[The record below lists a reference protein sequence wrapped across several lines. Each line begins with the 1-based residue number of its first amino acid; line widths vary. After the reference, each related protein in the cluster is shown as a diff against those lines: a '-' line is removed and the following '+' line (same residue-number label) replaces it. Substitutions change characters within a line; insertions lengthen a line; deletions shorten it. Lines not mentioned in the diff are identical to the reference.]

1 MTTFQKVIKYLAI
14 AFALYLSVTIIGG
27 ICAGIAGLS
36 FLFSG
41 RETAAG
47 EMQVYSIEEDVSE
60 LSLKLSGADL
70 QIKTGDH
77 FSVASNHKYL
87 SVNTKDGQLS
97 ITETKDLFSVSPKG
111 VTVVLYI
118 PADFVFDR
126 VTMETG
132 AGQVKIDS
140 LTAEVL
146 DFSLGAGEVEIRELN
161 ANSRAGIE
169 GGAGE
174 MTIAGGLLRNLDL
187 DMGVGELK
195 LKSRIEG
202 SSCLNFGVGEAELT
216 LVGSREDYKI
226 ELDKGICEAKLEGEP
241 MRDDSVYGGG
251 QNRIE
256 IDSGIGEIEIEFS
269 KGKSF

>member
-1 MTTFQKVIKYLAI
+1 MTSLQKVIKYLAM
-14 AFALYLSVTIIGG
+14 AFAIYLSVSIIGG
-27 ICAGIAGLS
+27 ICAGLAS
-36 FLFSG
+36 VSSLFSK

-47 EMQVYSIEEDVSE
+47 QMQVYSIEEDVSE

-118 PADFVFDR
+118 PADFVFDE

-132 AGQVKIDS
+132 AGQVKIDTLS
-140 LTAEVL
+140 ADVL
-146 DFSLGAGEVEIRELN
+146 KLSLGAGEVEIQNLT
-161 ANSRAGIE
+161 ATTRADIE

-174 MTIAGGLLRNLDL
+174 MTIGGGLLRNLNL

-195 LKSRIEG
+195 LRSRIEG
-202 SSCLNFGVGEAELT
+202 SSQLNFGVGEAELT
-216 LVGSREDYKI
+216 LVGSREDYQI
-226 ELDKGICEAKLEGEP
+226 ELDKGICEAKLEGEA
-241 MRDDSVYGGG
+241 MRDDSVYGSGE
-251 QNRIE
+251 NRIE
-256 IDSGIGEIEIEFS
+256 IDSGIGEIEIDFS
-269 KGKSF
+269 RGG